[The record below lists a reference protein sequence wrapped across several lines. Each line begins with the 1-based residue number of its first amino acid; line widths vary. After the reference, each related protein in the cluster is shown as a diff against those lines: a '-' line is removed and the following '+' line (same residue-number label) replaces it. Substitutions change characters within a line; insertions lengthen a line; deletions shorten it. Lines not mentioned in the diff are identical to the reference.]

1 MVRIIN
7 FIFQIRWLNHSRRVR
22 GPDGQAT
29 GQVDLIAE
37 VVVVIAVVVETE
49 VVVEIE
55 AAVVAL
61 SHQAQNRHSYLAL
74 HQEQ

>member
-1 MVRIIN
+1 M
-7 FIFQIRWLNHSRRVR
+7 
-22 GPDGQAT
+22 